1 MNFEKVSYEQFKKDL
16 DEGLP
21 EEIIQAIYDNIK
33 LPKRATQNSAGYD
46 FFAPYAFKLPE
57 GQSIL
62 IPTGIKCKLEP
73 NLFLGIL
80 PRSSFGIKYGITL
93 ANTMGVIDA
102 DYYNNPKNEGHIFVK
117 LINNGKELSVLEGE
131 AFCQGIIQQYFKTN
145 DDNTTA
151 KREGGIG
158 STSEVKNA
166 NN

>member
-1 MNFEKVSYEQFKKDL
+1 MDFEKVSYEQFKKDL

-21 EEIIQAIYDNIK
+21 EEIIQTIYNNIK

-62 IPTGIKCKLEP
+62 IPTGIKCNLEP
-73 NLFLGIL
+73 DLFLGIL

-102 DYYNNPKNEGHIFVK
+102 D
-117 LINNGKELSVLEGE
+117 
-131 AFCQGIIQQYFKTN
+131 
-145 DDNTTA
+145 
-151 KREGGIG
+151 
-158 STSEVKNA
+158 
-166 NN
+166 

>member
-1 MNFEKVSYEQFKKDL
+1 MKFEKIGYEQFKKDI

-21 EEIIQAIYDNIK
+21 EEIIKSMYDNIK

-46 FFAPYAFKLPE
+46 FFAPFAFKLPA
-57 GQSIL
+57 GHNIL
-62 IPTGIKCKLEP
+62 IPTGIKCDIE
-73 NLFLGIL
+73 NYLFLAIL

-117 LINNGKELSVLEGE
+117 LVNEGKELAVLEGE
-131 AFCQGIIQQYFKTN
+131 GFCQGIIQRYYKVD
-145 DDNTTA
+145 DDNTTEQ
-151 KREGGIG
+151 RQGGIG
-158 STSEVKNA
+158 STSEGNNA